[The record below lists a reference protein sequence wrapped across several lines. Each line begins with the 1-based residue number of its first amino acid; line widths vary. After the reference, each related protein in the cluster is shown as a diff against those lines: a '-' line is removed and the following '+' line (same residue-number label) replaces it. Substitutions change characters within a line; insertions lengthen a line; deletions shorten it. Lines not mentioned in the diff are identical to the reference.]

1 MVITYFRKEYKWQG
15 SAKQYSCKNRSW
27 AAQCYAVHQTQ
38 FCNVLFVQNS
48 RGEVT
53 DTQRGTQ
60 ELSAD
65 LDNCNVEDTDATDA
79 CTENVLEQLQ
89 NIRILC
95 GK

>member
-1 MVITYFRKEYKWQG
+1 
-15 SAKQYSCKNRSW
+15 
-27 AAQCYAVHQTQ
+27 
-38 FCNVLFVQNS
+38 VLFVQNS